1 MASKGKDDDL
11 EFGLGGDELFP
22 LDNSSRQ
29 KGKNPPKG
37 VKGYLKNVVK
47 SAFNLS
53 VKVNKS
59 LYPSVFELAENSKW
73 EDGGGNKFDIKKTI
87 DKYAKT
93 IKDVAHGAADIGKEI
108 ANDAKT
114 AIKTGYFVKSE
125 EEEMD
130 LGDAFGD
137 MMGDDFGDF
146 GDFGDD
152 SGSDDFG
159 DFDDDLDDGG
169 SKKKKGRLST
179 SDAIV
184 RAEAASTKAT
194 LKASSR
200 QVAATIGSA
209 QSQIKHETALFAQQL
224 QVDQERHFQKMR
236 VLKNI
241 ATNIATTVKQNNLSI
256 KAQMEYSAKSLAFAQ
271 DTAAMLKEIRDAQWA
286 LTKPEEKDTRIQDSK
301 WKKILGNGG
310 INIGEWLGHTKNN
323 FKSNAFGGAFGM
335 LDMVKDSFNMM
346 SDMGMSKSA
355 ILKQMVGSTILE
367 NIVKGSLSGDTLDK
381 IDRFNLGVQ
390 GLPGALNA
398 KLGKLASGNTK
409 DIENIQKQLTG
420 WIGGVL
426 KKRGSG
432 KDGTIISK
440 GLKKLQDKIGSNSL
454 TDFAQKFAENAY
466 IEQQVEYSSDRF
478 KMGDPNK
485 VHPFDNKAH
494 KVLTEI
500 IPAYLRKIS
509 AGVNHTGEEVFDFK
523 SNKFVPLKAV
533 QSEINERQKDA
544 LLGLRGIDETREG
557 FSFNID
563 NSKNKNTKINKQKI
577 KDSFN
582 NMYEGWL
589 ERGHTLDLDDLES
602 AIPIKEG
609 NDYKLTPSS
618 HDLFSKCDNLNNEE
632 KYEAAKQFYN
642 YMKQK
647 TDASKNNHVEAGD
660 LIEQKTAAF
669 GFKSSKTQNNL
680 TIEEDI
686 NSRYGDSSIY
696 ESHINQKAN
705 AVNIKQLQA
714 QIERCKKK
722 KNNILDEIKK
732 NRDNDK
738 DGKNTLLKAKLNR
751 TQTELE
757 GYQHQL
763 ASLSRSSSLNV
774 EDTNSSNF
782 ADMEQSF
789 LNGKGNGFEKFRMA
803 SVEDSS
809 THGLV
814 QNIYNLLLSG
824 IDVYTTP
831 KENEPKDRRKYIS
844 NVKRKLAGKY
854 GHKIATEQ
862 EELQKAKLTA
872 CTNSETFDGFLKDN
886 SIDANYKNKLYYF
899 ENHKMQSISLQ
910 DLASSYD
917 PKTTYYFNT
926 SEKEAFDRKENRNEK
941 KSWNTDG
948 GLLNNK
954 FLGPFAKI
962 FDKFQNVKSS
972 IGNSIL
978 APIFGI
984 EGDNAIFGD
993 IKSKANSLKDK
1004 AKTSS
1009 NSFIMNQVK
1018 KNMDSKLFKMKP
1030 EKSMRGLHSNLAE
1043 AIAAIEDPEFQRKL
1057 NNIKDPVTKA
1067 GYLKAQA
1074 DNHDSL
1080 KPFVVPLEE
1089 YLTKGKDFSKNRN
1102 SALGYVQSRLSTLGN
1117 KLKDKL
1123 GGRALAKYKAIKGVK
1138 TMNSLMSSTQKI
1150 GDMQITFAEAIDNYE
1165 KERDRKGGEPTV
1177 LDKLN
1182 EMAADKTE
1190 KDPTARN
1197 KKVMEYFKSLATENS
1212 DAANKWLAPFLP
1224 NIEAALAKN
1233 EKTGDLSVNGIKDA
1247 VVNKIKGIGSN
1258 ILDKIK
1264 KRIFGDDS
1272 DPKKLIPSDMMEL
1285 TGTDG
1290 SKLGDKIVQI
1300 AKDNGILPILT
1311 NLPTGIA
1318 KAKYLQTLKVEG
1330 LENFKP
1336 ALGEYISNKGQ
1347 NLKDKVKG
1355 GLNKLKGTLFGVK
1368 DKFFDKAGELKDKA
1382 KNKFEEVKDR
1392 VTDKAHS
1399 MQEAYFAKKLKDEEK
1414 EKKNDLVKGN
1424 SAEEQRQAKIDAEKD
1439 KREKENSE
1447 ALQTMAS
1454 TLKDMK
1460 NGGIALDDETKKEMG
1475 ETVAAA
1481 ASSGGE
1487 GTLGFIDKILDKTG
1501 LKNTKVG
1508 QTVSKVTGPLK
1519 NVFGALKSSKVGSAV
1534 SSGVTAIAGKLG
1546 LGAVSSAAT
1555 GAASAAATAG
1565 SAAAAAGAAGAGG
1578 VAAGGAAGAGIG
1590 IVKTLLGK
1598 ICKIPKIVK
1607 HAGSAG
1613 VNALK
1618 NAIVKGL
1625 EKFAPKLAS
1634 KLATASLPAI
1644 GQVIWITSIV
1654 ASFTKG
1660 LVKAKTYFKVGAGQ
1674 RISAGMR
1681 LCSGLANCI
1690 DGALFGIP
1698 GLIASFMGAPNV
1710 AVWLFDKIGRD
1721 ADKAVIERY
1730 RRFNEKRALI
1740 YGIQDPDALSAFE
1753 NRQYIAGDSAGATA
1767 VKGIG
1772 KALRWLGNKLTLG
1785 LVKSNDQ
1792 KDAETLGFKTEKIFK
1807 YWKEKKFKPLDDLR
1821 KKIAEDMGLTLKD
1834 VDESVLFDPTDA
1846 KDEDEDG
1853 EIDDSDSK
1861 AAIAQ
1866 QKIEL
1871 QQEYRVK
1878 YLEAARSFVLDS
1890 KLAWLTN
1897 RTTPEDFKKYSGE
1910 EAGGELKGAGGRMKE
1925 TITNMWKSSPAG
1937 KVVDTIAKAGSAFKQ
1952 GYSSGG
1958 FKEGLKAAGQSIKQ
1972 SFVNSKLFSSNEW
1985 MQKIFK
1991 RYSITDSNKAESTLS
2006 EAGQAIHDINATAD
2020 PSFYSSV
2027 PEKPVG
2033 ASGYGM
2039 PANVQQMVQA
2049 DSNGAIEGGKSGGF
2063 YMITKDGKEKELPS
2077 NNTEKDSRKQ
2087 STVSKSQFK
2096 DDGFY
2101 DLSGKTPKAKVM
2113 NSIIE
2118 DLSKRIGDQII
2129 EKLNILEEMHKEN
2142 LRYHGVAEE
2151 FFTAALKMMA
2161 TIASASGNT
2170 GISSRLDSMIG
2181 EIVR

>member
-22 LDNSSRQ
+22 LDNSSKQ

-53 VKVNKS
+53 VKINKS
-59 LYPSVFELAENSKW
+59 LYPSVFELAESSSW
-73 EDGGGNKFDIKKTI
+73 EDGDGNKFDIKKTI

-93 IKDVAHGAADIGKEI
+93 IKSVAQGAADIGKEI

-125 EEEMD
+125 DEEMD

-146 GDFGDD
+146 SDFDG
-152 SGSDDFG
+152 GSDDFG
-159 DFDDDLDDGG
+159 DLGDDLDDGG
-169 SKKKKGRLST
+169 ESSKKKRGRLST
-179 SDAIV
+179 SDAII
-184 RAEAASTKAT
+184 RSEAASTKAT
-194 LKASSR
+194 LKASSK
-200 QVAATIGSA
+200 QIAATIGSA

-224 QVDQERHFQKMR
+224 QVDQERHFQKMK

-241 ATNIATTVKQNNLSI
+241 ASNIATTVKQNNLSI

-271 DTAAMLKEIRDAQWA
+271 DTAAMLKEIRDSQWA
-286 LTKPEEKDTRIQDSK
+286 LTKPEEKDTRVQDSK
-301 WKKILGNGG
+301 WKKIFGNGG

-323 FKSNAFGGAFGM
+323 FKDNAFGGIFGM
-335 LDMVKDSFNMM
+335 LGMAKDSFNMM

-355 ILKQMVGSTILE
+355 ILKQMIGSTIIE
-367 NIVKGSLSGDTLDK
+367 NVVKSSLSGETLDK
-381 IDRFNLGVQ
+381 IDRFNLGIQ

-398 KLGKLASGNTK
+398 KLGKLASGDTK

-426 KKRGSG
+426 KKRSDSG
-432 KDGTIISK
+432 KGNSRISK
-440 GLKKLQDKIGSNSL
+440 ALQKLQDKLGSDDIKNL
-454 TDFAQKFAENAY
+454 ATNFAQNTY
-466 IEQQVEYSSDRF
+466 VEQQVEYSSDRF

-509 AGVNHTGEEVFDFK
+509 AGVNHTGEEVFDYK

-533 QSEINERQKDA
+533 QSEISERQKDA

-557 FSFNID
+557 FAFNID
-563 NSKNKNTKINKQKI
+563 KSNTKNIDKQKI
-577 KDSFN
+577 KDSFDS
-582 NMYEGWL
+582 MYEGWL
-589 ERGHTLDLDDLES
+589 ERGHTLDLDDLEA

-609 NDYKLTPSS
+609 KDYKPNKSTY
-618 HDLFSKCDNLNNEE
+618 DLFSKCEGFNEEE

-642 YMKQK
+642 YIKQK
-647 TDASKNNHVEAGD
+647 TDASKTNHVEASD
-660 LIEQKTAAF
+660 LIEQKTSAF
-669 GFKSSKTQNNL
+669 GFKSAKTQNNL
-680 TIEEDI
+680 NIEEDI

-696 ESHINQKAN
+696 ESYLNEPSN
-705 AVNIKQLQA
+705 EVNIKDIQ
-714 QIERCKKK
+714 
-722 KNNILDEIKK
+722 NNIKRLRNNRKKLLDEIQKETDDFKK
-732 NRDNDK
+732 
-738 DGKNTLLKAKLNR
+738 GILKTKLNEV
-751 TQTELE
+751 QSSLE
-757 GYQHQL
+757 DYEHKL
-763 ASLSRSSSLNV
+763 VTVNRSASLSVNDV
-774 EDTNSSNF
+774 NSSNF
-782 ADMEQSF
+782 SDMEESF
-789 LNGKGNGFEKFRMA
+789 LNGKGSGFAKFRMA

-831 KENEPKDRRKYIS
+831 KENESLNRKKFIS
-844 NVKRKLAGKY
+844 QAKGKLASKY
-854 GHKIATEQ
+854 GEKLATEQ

-872 CTNSETFDGFLKDN
+872 CLSEESFEGFLKEN
-886 SIDANYKNKLYYF
+886 GIDSNYKYKLYF
-899 ENHKMQSISLQ
+899 FKQHKLQSISLQ
-910 DLASSYD
+910 DLAKSYD
-917 PKTTYYFNT
+917 SKTTYYFNT
-926 SEKEAFDRKENRNEK
+926 SEKEAFDRKENRDKK

-962 FDKFQNVKSS
+962 FDKFQNIKSS

-978 APIFGI
+978 APLFGI
-984 EGDNAIFGD
+984 DGDSAIFGD

-1030 EKSMRGLHSNLAE
+1030 ERSMKGLHSNLSE
-1043 AIAAIEDPEFQRKL
+1043 AIASIEDPEFQRKF
-1057 NNIKDPVTKA
+1057 NNIKDPVNKA
-1067 GYLKAQA
+1067 EYLKAQA

-1080 KPFVVPLEE
+1080 KPFVLPLEE

-1102 SALGYVQSRLSTLGN
+1102 SAFGYIKSRISSIGN
-1117 KLKDKL
+1117 RFKNKL
-1123 GGRALAKYKAIKGVK
+1123 GGKALAKYKRIKGIK
-1138 TMNSLMSSTQKI
+1138 IINSLMSSKQRI
-1150 GDMQITFAEAIDNYE
+1150 GDTEITFAEAIDNFD
-1165 KERDRKGGEPTV
+1165 KERERNNGEPTV

-1182 EMAADKTE
+1182 EMAADQTE
-1190 KDPTARN
+1190 KDPIARN
-1197 KKVMEYFKSLATENS
+1197 KKVLEYFNVLATENS
-1212 DAANKWLAPFLP
+1212 DVANKWLAPFLP
-1224 NIEAALAKN
+1224 NIKAALEKN
-1233 EKTGDLSVNGIKDA
+1233 EKTGSLSVGS
-1247 VVNKIKGIGSN
+1247 IKGAVINKLKSIGTN

-1272 DPKKLIPSDMMEL
+1272 DPKKLLTSDLMDI

-1290 SKLGDKIVQI
+1290 AKLGDEIVQI
-1300 AKDNGILPILT
+1300 AKDNGILPLLT

-1330 LENFKP
+1330 LEKFKP

-1347 NLKDKVKG
+1347 SIKNKIKGGINKVKDVLSG
-1355 GLNKLKGTLFGVK
+1355 FKEKVLG
-1368 DKFFDKAGELKDKA
+1368 KAGEI
-1382 KNKFEEVKDR
+1382 KDR
-1392 VTDKAHS
+1392 VVDGAHN
-1399 MQEAYFAKKLKDEEK
+1399 MQEAYFAKKLKEEEK
-1414 EKKNDLVKGN
+1414 SKKDDLVKGD
-1424 SAEEQRQAKIDAEKD
+1424 SAEEQRQAKLDAEKD

-1475 ETVAAA
+1475 ETVASAA
-1481 ASSGGE
+1481 GSGGE
-1487 GTLGFIDKILDKTG
+1487 GTLGFINDILDKTG
-1501 LKNTKVG
+1501 LKNTQIGKDI
-1508 QTVSKVTGPLK
+1508 SKVIGPLNSAFGLLK
-1519 NVFGALKSSKVGSAV
+1519 NSKIDGAI
-1534 SSGVTAIAGKLG
+1534 SSGISSIAGKLG
-1546 LGAVSSAAT
+1546 TGAVSSAAT
-1555 GAASAAATAG
+1555 GAASAATTAGASAAATAG
-1565 SAAAAAGAAGAGG
+1565 AGAAAGAAGAGT
-1578 VAAGGAAGAGIG
+1578 AATTGIG
-1590 IVKTLLGK
+1590 IVKKLLEK
-1598 ICKIPKIVK
+1598 ICSIPKIAK
-1607 HAGSAG
+1607 QAGSSGIA
-1613 VNALK
+1613 ALK

-1625 EKFAPKLAS
+1625 EKFAPKLAR
-1634 KLATASLPAI
+1634 KLASASIPAI
-1644 GQVIWITSIV
+1644 GQALWIASIV
-1654 ASFTKG
+1654 TGFTKG
-1660 LVKAKTYFKVGAGQ
+1660 LVKAKSYFKIGAGQ
-1674 RISAGMR
+1674 RISAGMC
-1681 LCSGLANCI
+1681 LCSGLANCL

-1698 GLIASFMGAPNV
+1698 GLIAGFMGAPNV
-1710 AVWLFDKIGRD
+1710 AVWLFDKIGSTV
-1721 ADKAVIERY
+1721 DKAVIERF
-1730 RRFNEKRALI
+1730 RRFNEKRAVI
-1740 YGIQDPDALSAFE
+1740 YGIQNPDALSAFE
-1753 NRQYIAGDSAGATA
+1753 NRQYIAGDSVGAVA
-1767 VKGIG
+1767 IKGIG
-1772 KALRWLGNKLTLG
+1772 KALRWLGNKITLG
-1785 LVKSNDQ
+1785 LIKSNDQ

-1807 YWKEKKFKPLDDLR
+1807 FWKEKKFKPLDEMR
-1821 KKIAEDMGLTLKD
+1821 KKIAEEMGLKLKD
-1834 VDESVLFDPTDA
+1834 VDESILFDPTDA

-1853 EIDDSDSK
+1853 EIDDQDSE

-1866 QKIEL
+1866 RKIEL
-1871 QQEYRVK
+1871 QQEYRVR
-1878 YLEAARSFVLDS
+1878 YLEAARNFVLSS

-1910 EAGGELKGAGGRMKE
+1910 DAGSELKGAGGRVKE
-1925 TITNMWKSSPAG
+1925 TITNMWKNSPAG
-1937 KVVDTIAKAGSAFKQ
+1937 MLVDTVSKAGTAFKQ
-1952 GYSSGG
+1952 GYSTGG
-1958 FKEGLKAAGQSIKQ
+1958 FLSGIAAAGQSIKQ

-1991 RYSITDSNKAESTLS
+1991 RYSITNSNKAESALS

-2033 ASGYGM
+2033 AASYGM
-2039 PANVQQMVQA
+2039 PSNIQQMVQA
-2049 DSNGAIEGGKSGGF
+2049 NSNGAIEGGKSGGF

-2087 STVSKSQFK
+2087 TTASKSQFK

-2151 FFTAALKMMA
+2151 FFTAALKMMS

>member
-59 LYPSVFELAENSKW
+59 LYPSVFELAESSSW

-93 IKDVAHGAADIGKEI
+93 IKSVAQGAADIGKEI

-114 AIKTGYFVKSE
+114 AIKTGYFVKSDD
-125 EEEMD
+125 EEMD

-137 MMGDDFGDF
+137 MMGDDFSDF
-146 GDFGDD
+146 GDFD
-152 SGSDDFG
+152 SGSDDFEDLG
-159 DFDDDLDDGG
+159 DDLDDGSES

-179 SDAIV
+179 GDAII
-184 RAEAASTKAT
+184 RSEAASTKAT
-194 LKASSR
+194 LKASSK
-200 QVAATIGSA
+200 QIAATIGSA

-224 QVDQERHFQKMR
+224 QVDQERHFQKMK

-241 ATNIATTVKQNNLSI
+241 ASNIATTVKQNNLSI

-271 DTAAMLKEIRDAQWA
+271 DTAAMLKEIRDSQWA
-286 LTKPEEKDTRIQDSK
+286 LTKPEEKDTRVQDSK
-301 WKKILGNGG
+301 WKKIFGNGG

-323 FKSNAFGGAFGM
+323 FKDNAFGGIFGM
-335 LDMVKDSFNMM
+335 LGMAKDSIDMM

-355 ILKQMVGSTILE
+355 ILKQMIGSTIIE
-367 NIVKGSLSGDTLDK
+367 NVVKSSLSGETLDK
-381 IDRFNLGVQ
+381 IDRFNLGIQ

-398 KLGKLASGNTK
+398 KLGKLASGDTK

-426 KKRGSG
+426 KKRSDKG
-432 KDGTIISK
+432 KGDSKISE
-440 GLKKLQDKIGSNSL
+440 LLEKLQDKIGSNDIKNL
-454 TDFAQKFAENAY
+454 ATNFAQNTY
-466 IEQQVEYSSDRF
+466 VEQQVGYSSDRF

-509 AGVNHTGEEVFDFK
+509 AGVNHTGEEVFDYK

-557 FSFNID
+557 FGFNID
-563 NSKNKNTKINKQKI
+563 KASKKAKGIDTQKI
-577 KDSFN
+577 KDSFDA
-582 NMYEGWL
+582 MYESWL
-589 ERGHTLDLDDLES
+589 EKGHTLDIDELGR
-602 AIPIKEG
+602 AIPVNHKGIYVDG
-609 NDYKLTPSS
+609 PLTK
-618 HDLFSKCDNLNNEE
+618 DLFNKVSGLTNEE
-632 KYEAAKQFYN
+632 RYQAAKQFFN
-642 YMKQK
+642 YFSKK
-647 TDASKNNHVEAGD
+647 TKAAKTNHVEASD
-660 LIEQKTAAF
+660 LIEQKTSAF
-669 GFKSSKTQNNL
+669 GFKSEKTQNNL
-680 TIEEDI
+680 NIEEDI
-686 NSRYGDSSIY
+686 NNRYGDSSIY
-696 ESHINQKAN
+696 ESHLNSTSNSTKIKELQD
-705 AVNIKQLQA
+705 NIK
-714 QIERCKKK
+714 RCRKKK
-722 KNNILDEIKK
+722 ENILEQIKK
-732 NRDNDK
+732 KREAGENDFI
-738 DGKNTLLKAKLNR
+738 LKSRLNA

-757 GYQHQL
+757 KYQNEL
-763 ASLSRSSSLNV
+763 SILSRSSVMSV
-774 EDTNSSNF
+774 KDVNSSNF
-782 ADMEQSF
+782 AKMEETF
-789 LNGKGNGFEKFRMA
+789 LSTENEGTDFEKFRMA

-831 KENEPKDRRKYIS
+831 KENEPESRKRFMKGAQNKLSENYS
-844 NVKRKLAGKY
+844 KRIKS
-854 GHKIATEQ
+854 EQ
-862 EELQKAKLTA
+862 KQLLESKLTKCYKA
-872 CTNSETFDGFLKDN
+872 DSFDEFLRENRIDINYKYKIYYFDN
-886 SIDANYKNKLYYF
+886 SDKL
-899 ENHKMQSISLQ
+899 NSVSIK
-910 DLASSYD
+910 DLSNSYN
-917 PKTTYYFNT
+917 PEMAYYFNT
-926 SEKEAFDRKENRNEK
+926 SEKEAFDRKENRDEK
-941 KSWNTDG
+941 KSWNIDG

-972 IGNSIL
+972 IGNSLL
-978 APIFGI
+978 APLFGI
-984 EGDNAIFGD
+984 EGDSAIFGD
-993 IKSKANSLKDK
+993 IKNKANSLKDK

-1030 EKSMRGLHSNLAE
+1030 ERSMKGLHSNLSE
-1043 AIAAIEDPEFQRKL
+1043 AIASIEDPEFQRKF
-1057 NNIKDPVTKA
+1057 NNIKDPVNKA
-1067 GYLKAQA
+1067 EYLKAQA

-1080 KPFVVPLEE
+1080 KPFVLPLEE

-1102 SALGYVQSRLSTLGN
+1102 SAFGYIQSRISSIGN
-1117 KLKDKL
+1117 KFKNKL
-1123 GGRALAKYKAIKGVK
+1123 GGKALAKYKCIKGIK
-1138 TMNSLMSSTQKI
+1138 IINSLMSSKQRI
-1150 GDMQITFAEAIDNYE
+1150 GDTEITFAEAIDNFD
-1165 KERDRKGGEPTV
+1165 KERERNNGEPTV

-1182 EMAADKTE
+1182 EMAADQTE
-1190 KDPTARN
+1190 KDPIARN
-1197 KKVMEYFKSLATENS
+1197 KKVLEYFNSLATESS

-1224 NIEAALAKN
+1224 NIKAALEKN
-1233 EKTGDLSVNGIKDA
+1233 EKTGSLSVGSVKDA
-1247 VVNKIKGIGSN
+1247 AINKLKSTGTN

-1272 DPKKLIPSDMMEL
+1272 NPKKLLTSDLMDI

-1290 SKLGDKIVQI
+1290 AKLGDEIVQI
-1300 AKDNGILPILT
+1300 AKDNGILPLLT
-1311 NLPTGIA
+1311 NLPTGIG
-1318 KAKYLQTLKVEG
+1318 KAKYLQSLKVEG
-1330 LENFKP
+1330 LEKFKP
-1336 ALGEYISNKGQ
+1336 ALGEYISNKGKTIK
-1347 NLKDKVKG
+1347 NKIKG
-1355 GLNKLKGTLFGVK
+1355 GINKAK
-1368 DKFFDKAGELKDKA
+1368 DVLSGSKEKILGKAGEI
-1382 KNKFEEVKDR
+1382 KDR
-1392 VTDKAHS
+1392 VVDGAHN
-1399 MQEAYFAKKLKDEEK
+1399 MQEAYFAKKLKEEEK
-1414 EKKNDLVKGN
+1414 SKKDDLVKGN
-1424 SAEEQRQAKIDAEKD
+1424 STEEQIQAKLDAEKD

-1460 NGGIALDDETKKEMG
+1460 NGGIALDDKTKKEMG
-1475 ETVAAA
+1475 ETVASAA
-1481 ASSGGE
+1481 GSGGE
-1487 GTLGFIDKILDKTG
+1487 GTLGFLNNILDKTG

-1508 QTVSKVTGPLK
+1508 QTVSQVTGPLK
-1519 NVFGALKSSKVGSAV
+1519 SVFGALKSTKIGGAV
-1534 SSGVTAIAGKLG
+1534 SSGVSAIAGKLG

-1555 GAASAAATAG
+1555 GAASAATTAGASAAATAG
-1565 SAAAAAGAAGAGG
+1565 AGAAAGAAGAGT
-1578 VAAGGAAGAGIG
+1578 AATTGIG
-1590 IVKTLLGK
+1590 IVKKLLEK
-1598 ICKIPKIVK
+1598 ICSIPKIAK
-1607 HAGSAG
+1607 QAGSSGIA
-1613 VNALK
+1613 ALK

-1634 KLATASLPAI
+1634 KLASASIPAI
-1644 GQVIWITSIV
+1644 GQALWIASIV
-1654 ASFTKG
+1654 AGFTKG
-1660 LVKAKTYFKVGAGQ
+1660 LVKAKSYFKIGAGQ

-1681 LCSGLANCI
+1681 LCSGLANCL

-1698 GLIASFMGAPNV
+1698 GLIAGFMGAPNV
-1710 AVWLFDKIGRD
+1710 AVWLFDKIGSTV
-1721 ADKAVIERY
+1721 DKAVIERF
-1730 RRFNEKRALI
+1730 RRFNEKRAMI

-1753 NRQYIAGDSAGATA
+1753 NRQYIAGDSAGAVA
-1767 VKGIG
+1767 IKGIG
-1772 KALRWLGNKLTLG
+1772 KALRWLGNKITLG
-1785 LVKSNDQ
+1785 LIKSNDQ

-1807 YWKEKKFKPLDDLR
+1807 FWKEKKFKPLDEMR
-1821 KKIAEDMGLTLKD
+1821 KKIAEEMGLKLKD
-1834 VDESVLFDPTDA
+1834 VDESILFDPTDA

-1853 EIDDSDSK
+1853 EIDDQDSE

-1866 QKIEL
+1866 RKIEL
-1871 QQEYRVK
+1871 QQEYRVR
-1878 YLEAARSFVLDS
+1878 YLEAARNFVLSS

-1910 EAGGELKGAGGRMKE
+1910 DAGSELKGAGGRIKE
-1925 TITNMWKSSPAG
+1925 TITNMWKNSPAG
-1937 KVVDTIAKAGSAFKQ
+1937 MLADTVSKAGTAFKQ
-1952 GYSSGG
+1952 GYSTGG
-1958 FKEGLKAAGQSIKQ
+1958 FLSGIAAAGQSIKQ

-1991 RYSITDSNKAESTLS
+1991 RYSITNSNKAESALS

-2033 ASGYGM
+2033 AASYGM
-2039 PANVQQMVQA
+2039 PSNIQQMVQA
-2049 DSNGAIEGGKSGGF
+2049 NSNGATEGGKSGGF

-2087 STVSKSQFK
+2087 TTASKSQFK

-2151 FFTAALKMMA
+2151 FFTAALKMMS